1 MLTKQN
7 LLEIS
12 NLRDKLQN
20 LVIRFSYRYILKR
33 FGKIQ
38 EDRDARTKLYRNFQ
52 KDLLE
57 ITEWSDKTLT
67 KNYKK
72 FLKWSKRREGLDEVA
87 LTNMLHKIIRLSCQI
102 VLNESDV
109 FIETLLQKHEFP
121 TLKSYYY
128 KCLKRIARI
137 IYERP
142 KDIHALKWSMLN
154 EQLENVLQLFVP
166 LDSLR
171 DILNFSYKLDD
182 KDQSAIQ
189 IEYDFKNDTG
199 SDSSS
204 ISIRPDSQKPLV
216 IDKQPS
222 ERSLEYVASDI
233 TNIIDNESENDPQ
246 NNGSV
251 DSVRH
256 ITVPKYKKQQFFYN
270 KPKINEIDE
279 NFFND

>member
-20 LVIRFSYRYILKR
+20 LVIRFSYRYISKR